1 MRVVGKDPFE
11 SGLRIVGNNDVEH
24 SARAGNGGVVAA
36 LDEAFPIGIKKGSVE
51 TEKANA
57 KTTSALCS
65 LRALI
70 AEPNREWILRRGGS
84 DDSIVE

>member
-1 MRVVGKDPFE
+1 V
-11 SGLRIVGNNDVEH
+11 
-24 SARAGNGGVVAA
+24 AG

-70 AEPNREWILRRGGS
+70 AEPNRETDIALLG
-84 DDSIVE
+84 E

>member
-1 MRVVGKDPFE
+1 
-11 SGLRIVGNNDVEH
+11 
-24 SARAGNGGVVAA
+24 VAA
-36 LDEAFPIGIKKGSVE
+36 LDEAFPIGIKKRSIK

-84 DDSIVE
+84 DDSIVEQTTNFGNSGIG